1 MLETGKNYTQEITVT
16 AEDTALYYGSGN
28 LEVFATPAL
37 VALIENTA
45 VKCLEGL
52 LETNTDTVGIEI
64 NVQHIKATA
73 IGQKVGCKVTI
84 TDIDGRRIRFNAEAW
99 DEKGKIGQ
107 ATHDRFIICPEKF
120 MSKLK

>member
-16 AEDTALYYGSGN
+16 TENTALAYGSGK

-45 VKCLEGL
+45 VKCLDGL
-52 LETNTDTVGIEI
+52 LETKTDTVGIEI

-73 IGQKVGCKVTI
+73 IGQKVGCRVMI
-84 TDIDGRRIRFNAEAW
+84 TEIDGRRIRFKAEAW
-99 DEKGKIGQ
+99 DEKGKIGE
-107 ATHDRFIICPEKF
+107 AIHDRFIICPEKF